1 MISLAYI
8 CWTVVWVMTVWRL
21 CFLPLNVAEQTV
33 DDRRR
38 RRRKRRRRRRR
49 RRPRTRKTSRR
60 IMKKVM
66 MMVVVV
72 VVTVMVIMVMARS
85 RSWSSSVSCYLS
97 CCRFDWT
104 CGKRRDASVSSSAAV
119 SQHPGPPAPRLTADP
134 DWPLDGHAV
143 DTWWP
148 PASRESYYRLLDSG
162 RERTTK
168 HCYSPHQIRHVQ
180 QRKVCYIHLLISWHQ
195 PFIYLRQRGCF
206 TRRFS
211 LCLSVCLLATS
222 RCKLLITSSWKF
234 CQICVCRGRART
246 DYIMEVN
253 RLWIRAVE
261 MGF

>member
-49 RRPRTRKTSRR
+49 RRPRTGKTSRR

-104 CGKRRDASVSSSAAV
+104 CRKRRDASVSSSAAV
-119 SQHPGPPAPRLTADP
+119 SQHPGPPAPRLTAGP

-143 DTWWP
+143 GTWWP

-168 HCYSPHQIRHVQ
+168 HCYSPNQIRHVQ
-180 QRKVCYIHLLISWHQ
+180 QRKVRYIHLLISWHQ
-195 PFIYLRQRGCF
+195 LFICLRQRTNVLPG
-206 TRRFS
+206 
-211 LCLSVCLLATS
+211 VCLFVCLFVCWQLHAVNYWS
-222 RCKLLITSSWKF
+222 SSWKF
-234 CQICVCRGRART
+234 SRDVSEDEQELIT
-246 DYIMEVN
+246 
-253 RLWIRAVE
+253 L
-261 MGF
+261 